1 MQWIK
6 SEIENPS
13 KSEVTKAV
21 VAGMKKTNDHAEPT
35 KNAKQQQLH
44 LFNLMKSK
52 VCGTL

>member
-21 VAGMKKTNDHAEPT
+21 VAGMKQPNDHAEPT
-35 KNAKQQQLH
+35 QTLKNKNCICLI
-44 LFNLMKSK
+44 
-52 VCGTL
+52 